1 MFDGNGGRGESCLRR
16 LGRRCK
22 HQTRSRRPN
31 GLEAAHAPHA
41 SLRETPATAAANCCH
56 CGPVCHQIAE
66 RPPSAPL
73 APELPPRQ
81 LSKGYA
87 EGRALGQCKCIGAWR
102 CGPAQISFRT
112 EHTECARQNLL
123 AEVSWVL
130 KAWGGWH

>member
-1 MFDGNGGRGESCLRR
+1 MFDGNGGGVKGCLRR

-22 HQTRSRRPN
+22 HQTAAVIQTGWRPT
-31 GLEAAHAPHA
+31 HAPHA

-66 RPPSAPL
+66 QPTECAPRARAAL
-73 APELPPRQ
+73 RANFRR
-81 LSKGYA
+81 A
-87 EGRALGQCKCIGAWR
+87 TRGRALGQCKCIGAWR

-130 KAWGGWH
+130 KA